1 MREFYGNTFIDLDK
15 QEREAINLPFL
26 FRTPEKFNNIF
37 YE

>member
-26 FRTPEKFNNIF
+26 FRTPFCDF
-37 YE
+37 YNGL